1 MGTYPLTTMFRMDP
15 GLQNT
20 NNSEN
25 IAKYNSMN
33 WIPLNAMSLLDPDNF
48 LIARIPMQMRCQQ
61 SIRPK
66 ENFIQITN
74 LMGIIETFNQIVA
87 GRGFENE
94 HKTRFEAHFGN
105 TITGGMPKTLRI
117 LFGQNLR
124 SDKVLDIR

>member
-25 IAKYNSMN
+25 SGKYNSLYR
-33 WIPLNAMSLLDPDNF
+33 IPLKTMNLLDPYNF

-61 SIRPK
+61 SIRTK

-74 LMGIIETFNQIVA
+74 LMGIIETFNQIVT
-87 GRGFENE
+87 GWGFENE
-94 HKTRFEAHFGN
+94 DKTRFEPHFGN
-105 TITGGMPKTLRI
+105 TITGGMPKALGI
-117 LFGQNLR
+117 LFG
-124 SDKVLDIR
+124 